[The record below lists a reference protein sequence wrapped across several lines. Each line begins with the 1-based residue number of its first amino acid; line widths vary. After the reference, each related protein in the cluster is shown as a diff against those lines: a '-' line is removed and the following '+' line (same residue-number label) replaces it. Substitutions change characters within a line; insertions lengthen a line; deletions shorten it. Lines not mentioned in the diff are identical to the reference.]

1 MLVTTRKNSSMSNK
15 KYYLKNSLNSKNLLQ
30 LNKTNDKNQL
40 KFTIKKAEFNHRDM
54 YPELI
59 VSLKQK

>member
-1 MLVTTRKNSSMSNK
+1 MSVTTRKNSSMSNK
-15 KYYLKNSLNSKNLLQ
+15 KYYLKNSLNSKILLQ

-40 KFTIKKAEFNHRDM
+40 KFTIKKSEFNYRDM

-59 VSLKQK
+59 VNLKQK

>member
-1 MLVTTRKNSSMSNK
+1 MSNK
-15 KYYLKNSLNSKNLLQ
+15 KYYLKNSLNSKILLQ

-40 KFTIKKAEFNHRDM
+40 KFTIKKPEFNYHDM

-59 VSLKQK
+59 VNLKQK